1 MIVVTGAT
9 GNVGA
14 HVVKE
19 LAAAGAEV
27 RALTRDPGA
36 TRFPDGVSGARTEDL
51 PLEGA
56 TGLFL
61 HAAVAWQLGAEKLL
75 ERAKESGVRRIV
87 TLSSSSVLEE
97 TDPKDNPIGAM
108 HRELEAQVERTGLE
122 WTHVRPGAFAVNAFQ
137 WADQI
142 KAGDVVYGA
151 YAGAHMAPIHEA
163 DMGAVAARALLADD
177 LVGRTPELTGPE
189 SLTFADQVRV
199 IGEVIGR
206 PLRYEEIPHEVARE
220 KMVGG
225 FVTPEIADS
234 LLRVFAGCVDRPQ
247 VISPEV
253 ERITGRPARTFAE
266 WVADHRG
273 AFGG

>member
-19 LAAAGAEV
+19 LADAGAEV
-27 RALTRDPGA
+27 RALTRDPEA
-36 TRFPDGVSGARTEDL
+36 ARFPDGVEAARTEDL

-56 TGLFL
+56 TALFL
-61 HAAVAWQLGAEKLL
+61 HAAVVWQGADKLL
-75 ERAKESGVRRIV
+75 ERAKEAGVRRVV
-87 TLSSSSVLEE
+87 TLSSSSILE
-97 TDPKDNPIGAM
+97 DADSQDNPIAAL
-108 HRELEAQVERTGLE
+108 HRGLEAQVERTGLE

-151 YAGAHMAPIHEA
+151 HAGSHMTPIHEA

-177 LVGRTPELTGPE
+177 LVGKAPELSGPE
-189 SLTFADQVRV
+189 SLTFADQVRI

-206 PLRYEEIPHEVARE
+206 PLRYEEIPAEVARE
-220 KMVGG
+220 KMIGG

-234 LLRVFAGCVDRPQ
+234 LLRAFEGTVDRPQ
-247 VISPEV
+247 PISPEV
-253 ERITGRPARTFAE
+253 ERITGRPPRTFAE
-266 WVADHRG
+266 WVADHAP
-273 AFGG
+273 AFR

>member
-1 MIVVTGAT
+1 MFVVTGAT

-27 RALTRDPGA
+27 RALTRDPEA
-36 TRFPDGVSGARTEDL
+36 ARLPDGVHAARTEDL

-61 HAAVAWQLGAEKLL
+61 HAAVAWQLGTDKLL
-75 ERAKESGVRRIV
+75 ERAKEAGVRRIV
-87 TLSSSSVLEE
+87 TLSSSSVLEAV
-97 TDPKDNPIGAM
+97 DPQANPIGAM
-108 HRELEAQVERTGLE
+108 HRDLEAQVERTGLE
-122 WTHVRPGAFAVNAFQ
+122 WTHVRPGAFSVNAFQ

-142 KAGDVVYGA
+142 KAGDVVYGP
-151 YAGAHMAPIHEA
+151 YARAHMAPVHEA
-163 DMGAVAARALLADD
+163 DMGAVAARALLVDD

-206 PLRYEEIPHEVARE
+206 PVRYEEIPVEAARE
-220 KMVGG
+220 KMIGG

-234 LLRVFAGCVDRPQ
+234 LLRVFEGCVDRPQ
-247 VISPEV
+247 TISPEV
-253 ERITGRPARTFAE
+253 ERITGRPARTFAD
-266 WVADHRG
+266 WVADHAG
-273 AFGG
+273 AFS

>member
-27 RALTRDPGA
+27 RALTRDPEA
-36 TRFPDGVSGARTEDL
+36 ASFPEGVRAARTEDM

-56 TGLFL
+56 TALFL
-61 HAAVAWQLGAEKLL
+61 HAALTWEQGAEKLL
-75 ERAKESGVRRIV
+75 ERVKESGVRRIV
-87 TLSSSSVLEE
+87 TLSSSSVLED
-97 TDPKDNPIGAM
+97 TDPQDNPIGAL

-122 WTHVRPGAFAVNAFQ
+122 WTHIRPGGFAVNTLQ
-137 WADQI
+137 WAEQI
-142 KAGDVVYGA
+142 KAGDVVYGP
-151 YAGAHMAPIHEA
+151 YAGAHMALIHEA
-163 DMGAVAARALLADD
+163 DMGAVAARAFLTDD
-177 LVGRTPELTGPE
+177 LVGQAPELTGPE

-206 PLRYEEIPHEVARE
+206 PLRYEEIPPEAARE

-225 FVTPEIADS
+225 FMTPEIADS
-234 LLRVFAGCVDRPQ
+234 LLRVYAGLVDQPQ
-247 VISPEV
+247 TISPEV
-253 ERITGRPARTFAE
+253 ERITGRPPRTFAE
-266 WVADHRG
+266 WVSGHAP
-273 AFGG
+273 AFG

>member
-27 RALTRDPGA
+27 RALTRDPEA
-36 TRFPDGVSGARTEDL
+36 ARFPDGVQAARTDDL

-61 HAAVAWQLGAEKLL
+61 HAAVTWQAGAEKLL
-75 ERAKESGVRRIV
+75 ERAKEAGVRRIV
-87 TLSSSSVLEE
+87 MLSSSSVLENN
-97 TDPKDNPIGAM
+97 DPQTNPIGVM
-108 HRELEAQVERTGLE
+108 HRELETQVERTGLE
-122 WTHVRPGAFAVNAFQ
+122 WTHVRPGAFAVNALQ

-151 YAGAHMAPIHEA
+151 HARAHMAPIHEA
-163 DMGAVAARALLADD
+163 DMGAVAARAFLSDD
-177 LVGRTPELTGPE
+177 LVGQAPELTGPE

-206 PLRYEEIPHEVARE
+206 PLRYEEIPAEVARE

-234 LLRVFAGCVDRPQ
+234 LLRVFGALVDRPQ
-247 VISPEV
+247 TISPEV
-253 ERITGRPARTFAE
+253 ERITGRPPRTFADWAAE
-266 WVADHRG
+266 NAP
-273 AFGG
+273 AFR